1 MRMRRKLSAL
11 FLCLLLLCSCS
22 ARGTPANQ
30 WLLEQETASNDLQ
43 QASISISDLFS
54 LFLIGSIGKSDFET
68 EIDLLIAG
76 LQLSQLQYQDTQKD
90 IEPGSHSYSSKC
102 GQEALDN
109 AYAITL
115 DFLSASKSE
124 LDDPSVLA
132 HRYLEW
138 RDSFLTQVAAYLTAK
153 TFIEESGD

>member
-1 MRMRRKLSAL
+1 MRRKLSAL

-22 ARGTPANQ
+22 AKGIPANQ
-30 WLLEQETASNDLQ
+30 WLLEQETASDDLQ

-54 LFLIGSIGKSDFET
+54 LFLVGSIGKNDFET
-68 EIDLLIAG
+68 EIDLLTAS

-90 IEPGSHSYSSKC
+90 IAPGSHSYSSKC

-109 AYAITL
+109 AYTITL
-115 DFLSASKSE
+115 DFLSVSKTQ
-124 LDDPSVLA
+124 LDNPNVLA
-132 HRYLEW
+132 HHYLEW
-138 RDSFLTQVAAYLTAK
+138 QDSFLTQIATYLTAK

>member
-1 MRMRRKLSAL
+1 MKRKLSAL

-22 ARGTPANQ
+22 AKGIPANQ
-30 WLLEQETASNDLQ
+30 WLLEQDTASDDLQ

-54 LFLIGSIGKSDFET
+54 LFLVGSIGKSDFET
-68 EIDLLIAG
+68 EIDLLIAS
-76 LQLSQLQYQDTQKD
+76 LQLSQLKYQDTQKD

-115 DFLSASKSE
+115 DFLSVSKTV

-132 HRYLEW
+132 HHYLEW
-138 RDSFLTQVAAYLTAK
+138 RDSFLTQIAAYLTAI

>member
-1 MRMRRKLSAL
+1 MRRKLSAL

-22 ARGTPANQ
+22 AKGMPANQ
-30 WLLEQETASNDLQ
+30 WLLEQDTVSDDLQ

-54 LFLIGSIGKSDFET
+54 LFLVGSIGKSDFET
-68 EIDLLIAG
+68 EIDLLIAS
-76 LQLSQLQYQDTQKD
+76 LQLSQLKYQDTQKG

-115 DFLSASKSE
+115 DFLSVSKTV

-132 HRYLEW
+132 HHYLEW
-138 RDSFLTQVAAYLTAK
+138 RDSFLTQIAAYLTAI